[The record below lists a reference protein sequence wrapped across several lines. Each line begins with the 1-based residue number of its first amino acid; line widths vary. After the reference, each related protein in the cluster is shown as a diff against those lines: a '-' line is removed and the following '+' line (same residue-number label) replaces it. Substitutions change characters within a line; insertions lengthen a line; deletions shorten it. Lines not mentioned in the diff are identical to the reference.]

1 MERPQLNLEAM
12 IPAECQDP
20 KTRDLT
26 QGLAVVT
33 GAGSGIGRALV
44 FQLAGRGVPC
54 CLVGRT
60 LSKLQDVANLA
71 GQAGVELIPMA
82 VDLRNLKEITGLVQ
96 RVKALARPVGLLVH
110 SAALMSL
117 SRVEESS
124 VEEFATLLNVNVLAP
139 FALTKQFL
147 PEICASRG
155 QIVFVNSSI
164 VNNAAAGTVQYAA
177 TKHALKGLADGLRQ
191 EVNACG
197 VRVISVH
204 PGRTATPLQASLF
217 VAEGRHYRPEIL
229 LQPEEVAAMVI
240 HALALPDTAEVTD
253 IMIRPAIKS

>member
-1 MERPQLNLEAM
+1 MDGVERKPLNVVTTKQ
-12 IPAECQDP
+12 CKYQGP

-26 QGLAVVT
+26 QSLAVIT
-33 GAGSGIGRALV
+33 GAGSGIGRAVVL
-44 FQLAGRGVPC
+44 QLAGRGVPC

-60 LSKLQDVANLA
+60 LSKLQNVADLVSGA
-71 GQAGVELIPMA
+71 GAEAIPIA
-82 VDLRNLKEITGLVQ
+82 VDLCDPKGIARIAQ
-96 RVKALARPVGLLVH
+96 RVRELARPVGLQ
-110 SAALMSL
+110 
-117 SRVEESS
+117 
-124 VEEFATLLNVNVLAP
+124 VLAP
-139 FALTKQFL
+139 FTLTKHLL

-164 VNNAAAGTVQYAA
+164 VNNAATGTVPYAT

-191 EVNACG
+191 EVNSRG
-197 VRVISVH
+197 VRVISIF

-217 VAEGRHYRPEIL
+217 LAEGRQYQPEIL